1 MKKIF
6 AISFVI
12 LFVNS
17 FLFAQ
22 QDLIMYNMRY
32 VPQRM
37 YTNPANLNNAKVN
50 IGLPLISSLYFN
62 VGNSGFKYNELIRK
76 RPDDSL
82 YFDVENMVGKLKS
95 NNYFFTSTA
104 IDLFSLGIK
113 LSDRSYASINITDK
127 TIFQF
132 RYPKD
137 LIEFAWRGNGAL
149 LDKELQFNLGLD
161 FTHYT
166 EYGFNY
172 TYKITDQL
180 SVGTRLKY
188 LNGKENIQSKK
199 TDVTLTTESQYFAIT
214 AQSDIII
221 NTAGVADT
229 NVFAES
235 FNPIKYYFGRSNNG
249 FGADIG
255 ANYKINDKFAISGAI
270 NDLGFIRWHS
280 HIRNFASKN
289 PGAKFTYEGID
300 INQFFNDSTSID
312 EAFRKV
318 GDSLANTFSIEET
331 RTAYR
336 TYLSPQIY
344 LAGHYNI
351 NDKNDVGLLFY
362 GRFFDRRLHPGV
374 SLSYNLRLGRVL
386 GLSAAYSIYNR
397 SYTNVGAGLSFNLG
411 FLQWYLM
418 SDNVAG
424 FIFPQS
430 TKLAHIHTGV
440 NLTIGRQEKDSDKD
454 GLPDKKD
461 ECPFEPGTKE
471 FNGCPDRDGDK
482 IIDRLDECPDQ
493 AGLAEFKGC
502 PDRDGDGVPDKDD
515 DCPDEAGVKD
525 LKGCPDRDEDSLAD
539 KDDECPDNAG
549 PIELKG
555 CPDKDGDGIPDHKDE
570 CPDTP
575 GLQDLNGCPDKDGD
589 GVVDHKDRC
598 PNKPG
603 PASNEGCPEVKL
615 KLIDKDENIIAV
627 SIQDKEGVF
636 KFEQLPP
643 DDQAMFILEGED
655 TENIRIVKVAG
666 ASGIIKNAIKD
677 DNGKFYRFVVLKPE
691 LTKMKKEE
699 AQDVVIKLNKEE
711 EEILKKAFDN
721 LEFETGK
728 AIIREN
734 SLASL
739 DELASLLLK
748 KPSWRLKIS
757 GHTDN
762 QGKPQSN
769 LILSKKRAEA
779 VRDYIMS
786 KGVSADRFKV
796 EWFGQTRP
804 IASNKTPEGRQKN
817 RRVEMLIIE

>member
-1 MKKIF
+1 
-6 AISFVI
+6 
-12 LFVNS
+12 
-17 FLFAQ
+17 
-22 QDLIMYNMRY
+22 MYNMRY

-50 IGLPLISSLYFN
+50 IGGPILSSFYLN
-62 VGNSGFKYNELIRK
+62 AGNSGFKYNDLVRK
-76 RPDDSL
+76 RYNDSL
-82 YFDVENMVGKLKS
+82 YFDVENMLGKLKA

-149 LDKELQFNLGLD
+149 LDKELKFNLGLD

-172 TYKITDQL
+172 TYNVNDQL
-180 SVGTRLKY
+180 SVGARLKY

-199 TDVTLTTESQYFAIT
+199 TDVTLITESQYFAIT

-229 NVFAES
+229 DIYRES
-235 FNPIKYYFGRSNNG
+235 FNPVKYYFGRSNNG
-249 FGADIG
+249 FGADLG

-270 NDLGFIRWHS
+270 NDLGFIRWHA
-280 HIRNFASKN
+280 HIRNYASKN
-289 PGAKFTYEGID
+289 PGAQFTYEGID
-300 INQFFNDSTSID
+300 LNQFFNDSTSID
-312 EAFRKV
+312 NAFGKIA
-318 GDSLANTFSIEET
+318 DSIANTFVIDET

-351 NDKNDVGLLFY
+351 NDKSDLGMLFY
-362 GRFFDRRLHPGV
+362 GRFFDRRLRPGV

-411 FLQWYLM
+411 FLQWYIM
-418 SDNVAG
+418 TDNITSL
-424 FIFPQS
+424 IFPQS
-430 TKLAHIHTGV
+430 TKLSHVHTGV
-440 NLTIGRQEKDSDKD
+440 NLTIGRGDKDSDKD

-461 ECPFEPGTKE
+461 ECPFEPGPKE
-471 FNGCPDRDGDK
+471 LNGCPDRDGDK

-493 AGLAEFKGC
+493 PGLADFKGC

-525 LKGCPDRDEDSLAD
+525 LKGCPDRDEDGVAD

-549 PIELKG
+549 SIELKG
-555 CPDKDGDGIPDHKDE
+555 CPDRDGDGIPDHKD
-570 CPDTP
+570 
-575 GLQDLNGCPDKDGD
+575 
-589 GVVDHKDRC
+589 RC
-598 PNKPG
+598 PEKPG

-615 KLIDKDENIIAV
+615 KLVDKDGNVIAV

-636 KFEQLPP
+636 KFEQLPS
-643 DDQAMFILEGED
+643 DDQAMFLLEGD
-655 TENIRIVKVAG
+655 DIENLRIVKVAG
-666 ASGIIKNAIKD
+666 ASGVIKNAIKD
-677 DNGKFYRFVVLKPE
+677 DNGKIYRFVVLKPE
-691 LTKMKKEE
+691 LTKMKQEE
-699 AQDVVIKLNKEE
+699 AKDVVIKLNKEE

-721 LEFETGK
+721 LEFETAK

-734 SLASL
+734 SLGSL
-739 DELASLLLK
+739 DELASLMQK
-748 KPSWRLKIS
+748 KPNWRLKIS

-762 QGKPQSN
+762 QGKAQSN

-779 VRDYIMS
+779 VRDYLMS
-786 KGVSADRFKV
+786 KGISADRFKV

-804 IASNKTPEGRQKN
+804 IADNKTPEGRQKN

>member
-6 AISFVI
+6 SLSCVL
-12 LFVNS
+12 LFINTY
-17 FLFAQ
+17 LFAQ

-50 IGLPLISSLYFN
+50 IGGPILSSIYLN
-62 VGNSGFKYNELIRK
+62 AGNSGFKYNDLVKK
-76 RPDDSL
+76 RFNDSL
-82 YFDVENMVGKLKS
+82 YFDVENIVGKLKS
-95 NNYFFTSTA
+95 NNYFFVSTA

-113 LSDRSYASINITDK
+113 LSDKSYASINITDK

-137 LIEFAWRGNGAL
+137 LIEFAWRGNAAL

-172 TYKITDQL
+172 TYKINDQL
-180 SVGTRLKY
+180 TVGARLKY
-188 LNGKENIQSKK
+188 LNGKENIQSKR
-199 TDVTLTTESQYFAIT
+199 TDVTLTTESQHFAIT

-221 NTAGVADT
+221 NTSGVADT
-229 NVFAES
+229 NAIGDS
-235 FNPIKYYFGRSNNG
+235 FNPMKYYFGRSNNG
-249 FGADIG
+249 FGADLG
-255 ANYKINDKFAISGAI
+255 ANYKINDKFAVSGAI
-270 NDLGFIRWHS
+270 NDLGFIRWNA
-280 HIRNFASKN
+280 HIRNYASKN

-300 INQFFNDSTSID
+300 LNQFFNDSTSID
-312 EAFRKV
+312 AAFEKV
-318 GDSLANTFSIEET
+318 ADSLASTFAIEET
-331 RTAYR
+331 RTSYR

-351 NDKNDVGLLFY
+351 NDKSDVGMLFY
-362 GRFFDRRLHPGV
+362 GRFFDRRLRPGV

-411 FLQWYLM
+411 FLQWYIM

-430 TKLAHIHTGV
+430 TKLAHVHTGI
-440 NLTIGRQEKDSDKD
+440 NLTIGRGDRDSDKD
-454 GLPDKKD
+454 GIPDKKD
-461 ECPFEPGTKE
+461 ECPFEPGPKE
-471 FNGCPDRDGDK
+471 LNGCPDRDGDK

-493 AGLAEFKGC
+493 PGLADFKGC

-515 DCPDEAGVKD
+515 ECPDEAGIKD
-525 LKGCPDRDEDSLAD
+525 LKGCPDRDEDGVAD

-555 CPDKDGDGIPDHKDE
+555 CPDKDGDGIPDNKDE

-575 GLQDLNGCPDKDGD
+575 GLLDLNGCPDKDGD
-589 GVVDHKDRC
+589 GVADHKDRC
-598 PNKPG
+598 PEKPG
-603 PASNEGCPEVKL
+603 PASNDGCPEVKL
-615 KLIDKDENIIAV
+615 KLVDKDGNVIAI
-627 SIQDKEGVF
+627 SIQDKDGIF
-636 KFEQLPP
+636 RFEQLPA
-643 DDQAMFILEGED
+643 DDQAMFLLEGED
-655 TENIRIVKVAG
+655 TENLRIVKVAG
-666 ASGIIKNAIKD
+666 ASGVIKNAIKD
-677 DNGKFYRFVVLKPE
+677 DNGKIYRFVVLKPE
-691 LTKMKKEE
+691 LTTMKKEE
-699 AQDVVIKLNKEE
+699 AKDVVIKLNKEE

-721 LEFETGK
+721 LEFETAK
-728 AIIREN
+728 AIIRES
-734 SLASL
+734 SLGSL
-739 DELASLLLK
+739 DELASLMQK
-748 KPSWRLKIS
+748 KPNWRLKIS

-762 QGKPQSN
+762 QGKPATNMQ
-769 LILSKKRAEA
+769 LSKNRAEA
-779 VRDYIMS
+779 VKSYLMT
-786 KGVSADRFKV
+786 KGITADRFKV
-796 EWFGQTRP
+796 EWFGQTKP
-804 IASNKTPEGRQKN
+804 IADNKTPEGRQRN